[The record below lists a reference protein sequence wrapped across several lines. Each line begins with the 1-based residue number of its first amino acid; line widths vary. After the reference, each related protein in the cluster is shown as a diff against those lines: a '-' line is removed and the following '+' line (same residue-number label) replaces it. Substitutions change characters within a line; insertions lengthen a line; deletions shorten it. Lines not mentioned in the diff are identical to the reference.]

1 MFEGL
6 MQPMHLLVILFI
18 ALLFFGPSKLGDL
31 GKGLGDGIRH
41 FKNAMREGSEPA
53 TPDGPGPMRRKIAR
67 PNRSNLE
74 SRNGKALAQ
83 SRRWPS
89 PFKRSQFGTGCNQF
103 CYFFPGA
110 GVTSATGRSQCASS
124 ISKRRCSSRL

>member
-41 FKNAMREGSEPA
+41 FKNAMRESSEPA
-53 TPDGPGPMRRKIAR
+53 ADTKTPVPAPQVQEQK
-67 PNRSNLE
+67 
-74 SRNGKALAQ
+74 
-83 SRRWPS
+83 
-89 PFKRSQFGTGCNQF
+89 
-103 CYFFPGA
+103 
-110 GVTSATGRSQCASS
+110 
-124 ISKRRCSSRL
+124 